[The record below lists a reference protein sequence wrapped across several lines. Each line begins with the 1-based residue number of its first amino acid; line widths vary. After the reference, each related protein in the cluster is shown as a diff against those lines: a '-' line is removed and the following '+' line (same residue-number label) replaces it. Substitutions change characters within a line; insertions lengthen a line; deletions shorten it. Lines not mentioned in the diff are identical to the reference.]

1 MKQQTKQAMKP
12 ALRIDFFHDVICGW
26 CYVLSP
32 RLRQLATE
40 FDLDIHHHAFALTAT
55 RADQIDKFGSVE
67 QAKSIIMGHWE
78 QCAKADDA
86 QRINVAGMRAQSF
99 DYPISTPG
107 LVACK
112 AAAQQPGEKGAQ
124 ATYWDY
130 FDAITHAHLHEN
142 RNIADEDVLVA
153 VAEEIG
159 LDGTRFRQD
168 MADPQRQQ
176 EIAQDK
182 ALAEAYGVNSTP
194 TLVINQQWA
203 IPGAVSLVQLRE
215 AMTEIQASI
224 Q

>member
-1 MKQQTKQAMKP
+1 MKQAMNQKTKQAMKP

-67 QAKSIIMGHWE
+67 QAKNIIMGHWE

-107 LVACK
+107 WWPVK
-112 AAAQQPGEKGAQ
+112 RPRNSREKRARKPRIGIILMPLPMRICMR
-124 ATYWDY
+124 T
-130 FDAITHAHLHEN
+130 AILPMKTFWSQW
-142 RNIADEDVLVA
+142 RK
-153 VAEEIG
+153 
-159 LDGTRFRQD
+159 R
-168 MADPQRQQ
+168 
-176 EIAQDK
+176 
-182 ALAEAYGVNSTP
+182 LA
-194 TLVINQQWA
+194 
-203 IPGAVSLVQLRE
+203 
-215 AMTEIQASI
+215 
-224 Q
+224 